1 MGVGYWRGVL
11 RDGVH
16 VPEDRTLG
24 DLTAELTTMLGSP
37 DPEVRGGLALQVLTV
52 WIGRGVYDD
61 LLVGLGDGM
70 VAGLRVG
77 LGEVGTPTVL
87 RRGWSAQVIAH
98 VLRRDNDEH
107 LLGREDVLRW
117 GDRISTWLLREQDV
131 RGWTADHGT
140 ARAVAHGA
148 DALAALAGSRHLDTL
163 ELTVLL
169 DVVADRLLQP
179 ATLAHGEPDHL
190 AAASLAVVVRE
201 RVPFDVTERWIA
213 RVAAH
218 ADPEQSPTSCDE
230 GDPWHHAHNAQA
242 FLRAMH
248 LQLLLGE
255 HRPSTRADLLLL
267 VGDALRSTNGQHL
280 PRWVTE
286 K

>member
-1 MGVGYWRGVL
+1 MGVGYWRDVL

-117 GDRISTWLLREQDV
+117 GDRLSAWLLRERDL
-131 RGWTADHGT
+131 RGWTPDHGT
-140 ARAVAHGA
+140 GRAVAHGA
-148 DALAALAGSRHLDTL
+148 DALAALAGSRHLDGL

-169 DVVADRLLQP
+169 DVVADRLLLP
-179 ATLAHGEPDHL
+179 GTLDHGEPDHL
-190 AAASLAVVVRE
+190 AAATLAVLARE
-201 RVPFDVTERWIA
+201 LVPFDVTERWIA
-213 RVAAH
+213 RLVAH
-218 ADPEQSPTSCDE
+218 ADPERHPANA
-230 GDPWHHAHNAQA
+230 DPWRHVHNAQG